1 MQQLVSKI
9 VEAII
14 EKYMADDESYKGKS
28 YSVKPNPIIPAQ
40 DLILAEKTIEINSHH
55 YKFIKCANEELL
67 KNEDGVYIFV
77 AKEDFSFSVKDIFL
91 PFASLRMNNGKADC
105 FYACTPKIN
114 FFNNENPYLSTI
126 ININKGELIYV
137 GETKELKA
145 RYNQHISDKIN
156 RTSSLKLGLRKNIQD
171 NVDFYYT
178 AVKDKERS
186 NLEKTIRDEFCP
198 RFGK

>member
-1 MQQLVSKI
+1 MKQLVSKI
-9 VEAII
+9 VEVII

-40 DLILAEKTIEINSHH
+40 NLELAETTIQINSHQ
-55 YKFIKCANEELL
+55 YKFIKCANAGLL

-77 AKEDFSFSVKDIFL
+77 AKEDFSFSVKDIFS

-114 FFNNENPYLSTI
+114 FFKNESSYLSTVI
-126 ININKGELIYV
+126 HINKGELIYV
-137 GETKELKA
+137 GEALNIKG
-145 RYNQHISDKIN
+145 RYTQHISDKIN
-156 RTSSLKLGLRKNIQD
+156 KTSSLKLGLRKEIME

-178 AVKDKERS
+178 SIVGKNRS
-186 NLEKTIRDEFCP
+186 TLEQNIRETFYP
-198 RFGK
+198 RFGE